1 MKGMARDWKRLAILF
16 LAYAGAVC
24 AACSGWFGE
33 RAFEK
38 MPDAG
43 PFGLPEYDTAW
54 LLFWIAVGLGAIFA
68 VIVWKLVPAC
78 RDA

>member
-1 MKGMARDWKRLAILF
+1 MVRGL
-16 LAYAGAVC
+16 
-24 AACSGWFGE
+24 
-33 RAFEK
+33 AFEK